1 MIRYSL
7 FLIVFLLFAFV
18 NPTFAYK
25 INNNMQANNDSIS
38 DSTRTVNRFYF
49 AGGFNLI
56 SFDPTVNNGLIPSF
70 YSSEILLKK
79 RGLDYGLKFSP
90 NYHFISP
97 KHSIP
102 GNVVSNEFYISL
114 NAYIDIYKK
123 EDFSLYFYSG
133 GSLYWDR
140 AIEYENSSKKT
151 VKVHSRHII
160 FGPNIGFGASY
171 FISDRTF
178 FRLNLSAGL
187 GYSSIFTKFKNG
199 RIIQDNNG
207 VGFFTPDLL
216 EFSVGILLFEKM

>member
-1 MIRYSL
+1 
-7 FLIVFLLFAFV
+7 
-18 NPTFAYK
+18 
-25 INNNMQANNDSIS
+25 MQAKNDSIS
-38 DSTRTVNRFYF
+38 DSTCSVNRFYF

-70 YSSEILLKK
+70 YSSEIFLKK
-79 RGLDYGLKFSP
+79 SGLDYGLKFSP

-114 NAYIDIYKK
+114 NTYIDIYKQ

-133 GSLYWDR
+133 GSLYWDKSF
-140 AIEYENSSKKT
+140 EYENSSKESI
-151 VKVHSRHII
+151 KVYSRHRI
-160 FGPNIGFGASY
+160 FGTNIGFGTSY
-171 FISDRTF
+171 FISNRTF

-187 GYSSIFTKFKNG
+187 GYSSDHLKSKNG
-199 RIIQDNNG
+199 NLLRKNSG